1 MPKKQNF
8 VPLILAAALSACART
23 ARSVDPPSYR
33 VEGDLV
39 VFADGRRPAGL
50 SLEPVRLAGNDH
62 LTVTGRLVWD
72 EDTTVRVFPPVSGR
86 VVSIRADVGMRIA
99 AGQTLAI
106 LASPDFGQAQSDAA
120 RTAADLRAADRAL
133 ERIRQLFEHGAAS
146 RKDLDQAEA
155 DRERARAE
163 AARTR
168 ARLNLW
174 GGPAAAPGTVDQS
187 FGLTSPVTGLVV
199 ERALNPGQEVRAD
212 ATTPLFVVSD
222 PKTLWILLDVTEG
235 DLPSVASGAALRVHS
250 AAWPGRAFPGRL
262 EVVGASLDPTTR
274 KVRARGRV
282 ENAESLLKGE
292 MYVTVDVLK
301 TAAASRMVLPAYA
314 VIRDHQTVVFVEE
327 APGRYR
333 RMPVSLGAER
343 EGVVTVLSGVQDSSW
358 LVTQGILLLEA
369 AWAEGHHP

>member
-1 MPKKQNF
+1 LPKKQNF

-250 AAWPGRAFPGRL
+250 AAWPGRIFPGRL

-301 TAAASRMVLPAYA
+301 TAAARRMVLPAYA
-314 VIRDHQTVVFVEE
+314 VIRDHQTFVFVEE

-369 AWAEGHHP
+369 AWAEGHHS

>member
-1 MPKKQNF
+1 MAKKQHA
-8 VPLILAAALSACART
+8 VVLMLTIVSSACNRAST
-23 ARSVDPPSYR
+23 DVEAPPYR

-39 VFADGRRPAGL
+39 VFADGRRPPGL
-50 SLEPVRLAGNDH
+50 SIEPVRRAGSDQ

-86 VVSIRADVGMRIA
+86 VVSIRTDVGVRVA
-99 AGQTLAI
+99 AGQTLAL

-120 RTAADLRAADRAL
+120 RAAADLAAADRAL
-133 ERIRQLFEHGAAS
+133 DRVRQLFERGAS
-146 RKDLDQAEA
+146 PRKDLDQAEA

-174 GGPAAAPGTVDQS
+174 GGPAAAPGTVDQA
-187 FGLTSPVTGLVV
+187 FGLTSPVAGLIV
-199 ERALNPGQEVRAD
+199 ERALNPGQEVRSD

-222 PKTLWILLDVTEG
+222 PKTLWILLDITEG
-235 DLPSVASGAALRVHS
+235 DLPSVASGAGLRVHS

-262 EVVGASLDPTTR
+262 EVVGASLDPQTR

-282 ENAESLLKGE
+282 ENAEGLLKGE

-301 TAAASRMVLPAYA
+301 TTAARRMVLPAYA
-314 VIRDHQTVVFVEE
+314 VIRDDQTFVFVEE

-333 RMPVSLGAER
+333 RVPVSLGAER
-343 EGVVTVLSGVQDSSW
+343 EGLVTLLSGVQDSSW

>member
-23 ARSVDPPSYR
+23 ARSVDPPPYR

-99 AGQTLAI
+99 AGQTLAL

-120 RTAADLRAADRAL
+120 RTAADLRAADRTL

-187 FGLTSPVTGLVV
+187 LGLTSPVTGLVV

-301 TAAASRMVLPAYA
+301 TAAARRMVLPAYA
-314 VIRDHQTVVFVEE
+314 VIRDHQTFVFVEE

-369 AWAEGHHP
+369 AWAEGHHS

>member
-1 MPKKQNF
+1 LPKKQNF
-8 VPLILAAALSACART
+8 VLLKLAIALSACTPAARN
-23 ARSVDPPSYR
+23 VDPPPYR

-50 SLEPVRLAGNDH
+50 SLEPVRLAGSDH

-86 VVSIRADVGMRIA
+86 VVSIRADVGVRVG
-99 AGQTLAI
+99 AGQTLAL

-120 RTAADLRAADRAL
+120 RTAADLSAADHTL
-133 ERIRQLFEHGAAS
+133 ERIRPLFERGAAP

-168 ARLNLW
+168 ARLTLW
-174 GGPAAAPGTVDQS
+174 GGPGAVPGTVDQF
-187 FGLTSPVTGLVV
+187 FGLKSPVAGLVV
-199 ERALNPGQEVRAD
+199 ERALNPGQEVRSD

-222 PKTLWILLDVTEG
+222 PRTLWILLDVTEG

-282 ENAESLLKGE
+282 ENADGLLKGE
-292 MYVTVDVLK
+292 MYVTVDLLQ

-314 VIRDHQTVVFVEE
+314 VIRDHQTFVFVEE

-343 EGVVTVLSGVQDSSW
+343 EGVVTVLSGVQESSW
-358 LVTQGILLLEA
+358 LVTEGRLLLEA
-369 AWAEGHHP
+369 AWAEGRHS

>member
-1 MPKKQNF
+1 LPKKQNS
-8 VPLILAAALSACART
+8 VLLIIAVALSACART
-23 ARSVDPPSYR
+23 AKNVDPPPYR

-39 VFADGRRPAGL
+39 VFTDGRRPTGL
-50 SLEPVRLAGNDH
+50 SIEAVRLAGSDH

-86 VVSIRADVGMRIA
+86 VVSIRADVGMRVA
-99 AGQTLAI
+99 AGQTLAL

-120 RTAADLRAADRAL
+120 RAAADLSAADRTL
-133 ERIRQLFEHGAAS
+133 ERIRQLFERGAS
-146 RKDLDQAEA
+146 PRKDLDQAEA

-199 ERALNPGQEVRAD
+199 ERALNPGQEVRSD
-212 ATTPLFVVSD
+212 GTTPLFVVSD
-222 PKTLWILLDVTEG
+222 PKTLWILLDLTEG
-235 DLPSVASGAALRVHS
+235 DLPNVAAGAALRVHS

-262 EVVGASLDPTTR
+262 EIVGASLDPQTR

-282 ENAESLLKGE
+282 ENVDGLLKGE

-301 TAAASRMVLPAYA
+301 TAAARRMVLPAYA
-314 VIRDHQTVVFVEE
+314 VIRDHQTFVFVEE

-369 AWAEGHHP
+369 AWAEGHHS